1 MVSGKRALEGAAVL
15 LGLWFFYYL
24 WTGTDRARARIAV
37 ETSVTPPAAI
47 NAAPPSLAASPKEAA
62 RLPPLAASDLLEAYR
77 ANEIKADL
85 LYKGKRFHV
94 TGAVTRIRSDI
105 ADEPQ
110 VELVR
115 DVMGVTAR
123 GLSKEFAASLN
134 KGDSFEGDCT
144 VVGSIVGSPIVDC
157 G

>member
-15 LGLWFFYYL
+15 FGLWFFYYL
-24 WTGTDRARARIAV
+24 WTGTDRARARMDAESGVRPVAV
-37 ETSVTPPAAI
+37 
-47 NAAPPSLAASPKEAA
+47 NAAPPN
-62 RLPPLAASDLLEAYR
+62 LPPAPPRQPDRAPLLAASDLLEAYK

-94 TGAVTRIRSDI
+94 TGTVTRIRSDI
-105 ADEPQ
+105 TNEPQ
-110 VELVR
+110 VQLVH
-115 DVMGVTAR
+115 DIMGVTAK

-144 VVGSIVGSPIVDC
+144 VVGSIIGSPIVDC